1 MLEIKIS
8 LKNQSK
14 YGNTEKKKKICE
26 LYDKLMEIIQ
36 TKYQREKD

>member
-14 YGNTEKKKKICE
+14 YGNTEKKKICE

>member
-1 MLEIKIS
+1 MAIQK
-8 LKNQSK
+8 
-14 YGNTEKKKKICE
+14 KKKKICE